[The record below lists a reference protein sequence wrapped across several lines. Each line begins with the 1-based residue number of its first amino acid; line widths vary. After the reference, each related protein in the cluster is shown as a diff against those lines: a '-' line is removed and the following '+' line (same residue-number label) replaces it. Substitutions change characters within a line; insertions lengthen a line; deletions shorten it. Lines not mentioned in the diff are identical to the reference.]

1 MNGEN
6 KENSDNKKKWIYC
19 PSCGTRLPEINKQKF
34 CMKCGFNFE
43 TFKYTMS
50 SKLSNTQIVQP
61 FYYKRRDFIKIS
73 EIEILDLGEKKLWS
87 SLVSI
92 GIPIAAFILM
102 NFIALIITFFF
113 MLSVA
118 NLDDLVNIIL
128 NPYFVIFSS
137 FIELIFML
145 VPILYIGKYLQ
156 NSKISNRFALLGF
169 TTRGYSTSRIMKE
182 VFIGLGFAIV
192 AFFLVFFVS
201 ILIQLFLELIFGID
215 IVYSAGGSLNEVDV
229 IIANSDVLAII
240 LLIITM
246 IVIIGPSEEIL
257 FRGFMQKGLVRS
269 IGKVG
274 GIIITAIVFSFIHLI
289 GIFVTAYSAP
299 IEYLI
304 SFLLNFFPYFA
315 ISLLLGLLFY
325 WRKEN
330 LIAVV
335 ITHGFYNALT
345 IIIAYI
351 YFSIG

>member
-1 MNGEN
+1 MSGEN
-6 KENSDNKKKWIYC
+6 KENKKKWIYC
-19 PSCGTRLPEINKQKF
+19 PSCGIRLPDIDKQKF
-34 CMKCGFNFE
+34 CMKCGLNLENFKN
-43 TFKYTMS
+43 TRS
-50 SKLSNTQIVQP
+50 SKSSNTLIVQP
-61 FYYKRRDFIKIS
+61 FYYNRRDFTKIS
-73 EIEILDLGEKKLWS
+73 ENEILDLGEKRLWS

-118 NLDDLVNIIL
+118 NLDDLVNIVL
-128 NPYFVIFSS
+128 NPYFIIVTS

-145 VPILYIGKYLQ
+145 VPVLYIGKYLQ
-156 NSKISNRFALLGF
+156 NSKLSNRFALLGF
-169 TTRGYSTSRIMKE
+169 TTRGYSISGIMKE
-182 VFIGLGFAIV
+182 VFIGLGFAIA

-201 ILIQLFLELIFGID
+201 IFIQLILEVIFGID
-215 IVYSAGGSLNEVDV
+215 IVYSAGGSLNEVDI
-229 IIANSDVLAII
+229 IIANSDVLALI
-240 LLIITM
+240 LLSLIM
-246 IVIIGPSEEIL
+246 IGIIGPSEEIL

-274 GIIITAIVFSFIHLI
+274 GIIITAIIFSFIHLI

-299 IEYLI
+299 VQYLI

-351 YFSIG
+351 YFSFG